1 MNIPTQDEVLI
12 KYKNAPKEVREVLA
26 STKLAELI
34 SEIASHNRLSIEI
47 MQKIAEY
54 NRNLLLG
61 FISVQDFLKGLIEEG
76 VSSEVSE
83 KIVAELNQKIFGPTL
98 QKASENRASLTNEKK
113 SIQKGTSEVSEKDSL
128 QKIPGEGKNPIVKK
142 YAVDP
147 YHEPIDNDE

>member
-1 MNIPTQDEVLI
+1 MNTPTQNDVLAN
-12 KYKNAPKEVREVLA
+12 YKNAPKEVREVLA

-34 SEIASHNRLSIEI
+34 SDIVTRNSLSLEI
-47 MQKIAEY
+47 MRKIAEY

-98 QKASENRASLTNEKK
+98 QNVRENRAFLTNEKK
-113 SIQKGTSEVSEKDSL
+113 SILKGTSGVSKKDSL
-128 QKIPGEGKNPIVKK
+128 QKKPSEENNPIIKK

-147 YHEPIDNDE
+147 YHEPIDE